1 MVVLDKLPGL
11 EFYFEVNGE
20 RLEEYDDEEE
30 VEIKPGPVGEYQSS
44 RTVAKYIEAVTG
56 AAFGI
61 KCHISS
67 GFKIN
72 SPNLSIS
79 VYADGKY
86 SEGKVVSGGHRYI
99 ESTFTFDGPTIFHP
113 MSRGSAERYARQ
125 NYRFSELD
133 ISSDEARLSS
143 LSNDKAK
150 AEKVGTIEIKIW
162 RESVSTPSTPM
173 EHEHRAIPRKFHEK
187 ALKGQAKS
195 HSVSY
200 SPETIIP
207 AQNYAHVTKL
217 DGEDYPIAIYKFKYR
232 SKESLK
238 QLLIIERT
246 PEPED
251 SPTPGPAPDINLDT
265 LSAAQKERLKAFLR
279 NEGIAVGR
287 ASNTRERRIKRERD
301 NGEGSSN
308 QERRKR
314 SRTTEVVDLTAS
326 SDEEA

>member
-1 MVVLDKLPGL
+1 MAVLDKLPGL

-20 RLEEYDDEEE
+20 RLEEYDDDEE
-30 VEIKPGPVGEYQSS
+30 VEIKPGPVGKYQSS

-67 GFKIN
+67 GFKMD
-72 SPNLSIS
+72 SPNLFIK
-79 VYADGKY
+79 VYADGNY
-86 SEGKVVSGGHRYI
+86 AEGKVAKYPYL
-99 ESTFTFDGPTIFHP
+99 ESTLTFDGPLIFYP
-113 MSRGSAERYARQ
+113 MSGGSAERYARQ
-125 NYRFSELD
+125 HYRFSELD

-143 LSNDKAK
+143 LSKDKVK

-162 RESVSTPSTPM
+162 RGSESTPSRPS
-173 EHEHRAIPRKFHEK
+173 EYEYRAIPGKFHEK

-207 AQNYAHVTKL
+207 AQNYVQLTKL

-246 PEPED
+246 PEPEE
-251 SPTPGPAPDINLDT
+251 SPTPDPAPDINLVS

-279 NEGIAVGR
+279 NEGIAMGR
-287 ASNTRERRIKRERD
+287 ASNTPERKIKRERD

-314 SRTTEVVDLTAS
+314 SRTTEIVDLTAS

>member
-1 MVVLDKLPGL
+1 MAVLDKLPGL

-20 RLEEYDDEEE
+20 RLEEYDDDEE
-30 VEIKPGPVGEYQSS
+30 VEIKPGPVGKYQSS

-67 GFKIN
+67 GFKMD
-72 SPNLSIS
+72 SPNLFIK
-79 VYADGKY
+79 VYADGNY
-86 SEGKVVSGGHRYI
+86 AEGKVAKYPYL
-99 ESTFTFDGPTIFHP
+99 ESTLTFDGPLIFYP
-113 MSRGSAERYARQ
+113 MSGAAQ
-125 NYRFSELD
+125 NA
-133 ISSDEARLSS
+133 SDEARLSS
-143 LSNDKAK
+143 LSKDKVK

-162 RESVSTPSTPM
+162 RGSESTPSRPS
-173 EHEHRAIPRKFHEK
+173 EYEYRAIPGKFHEK

-207 AQNYAHVTKL
+207 AQNYVQLTKL

-246 PEPED
+246 PEPEE
-251 SPTPGPAPDINLDT
+251 SPTPDPAPDINLVN

-279 NEGIAVGR
+279 NEGIAMGR
-287 ASNTRERRIKRERD
+287 ASNTPERKFKRERD

-314 SRTTEVVDLTAS
+314 SRTTEIVDLTAS